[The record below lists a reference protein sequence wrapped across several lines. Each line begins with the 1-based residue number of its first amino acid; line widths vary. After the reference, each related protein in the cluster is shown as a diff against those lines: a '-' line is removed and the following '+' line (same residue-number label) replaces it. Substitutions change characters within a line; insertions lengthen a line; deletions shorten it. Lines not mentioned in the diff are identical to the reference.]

1 MGIMRL
7 CKSYPV
13 EIMETASREALD
25 KNTCS
30 FKYFN
35 IILKQVAVNYSKVK
49 NDRIIKHENV
59 RGNGAYAGGGIH
71 A

>member
-7 CKSYPV
+7 CKNYST
-13 EIMETASREALD
+13 EIKEAASKEALER
-25 KNTCS
+25 NTCS

-35 IILKQVAVNYSKVK
+35 ILLKQIAASGSTERSEK
-49 NDRIIKHENV
+49 IIRNENV
-59 RGNGAYAGGGIH
+59 RVRSAYVGGGIR